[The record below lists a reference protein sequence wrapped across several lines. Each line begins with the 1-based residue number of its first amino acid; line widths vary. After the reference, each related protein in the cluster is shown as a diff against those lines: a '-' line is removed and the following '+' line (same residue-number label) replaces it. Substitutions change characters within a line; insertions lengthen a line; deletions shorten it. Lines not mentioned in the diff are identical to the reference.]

1 MGRIDD
7 ALRRSGTTGDS
18 PASAGPSSASGL
30 PDGEVFSSPW
40 SVHDLKDLP
49 QDPPQTSESPVA
61 ASPPAEPV
69 EAPTVRSRSFG
80 EPGPVLLREPSNDRS
95 ELLTGLATANPAL
108 SAQFRRMA
116 ATLYNAQDQ
125 GDLKLVM
132 VTSAVPGEGKT
143 LTATNMALILSGS
156 FRRRV
161 LLIDADLRRP
171 SLHRTW
177 GIDTNRG
184 LSDVLKPTS
193 AQEAQVFQVSETL
206 TLLPAGRPDDD
217 PIGGLTSS
225 RMRQILED
233 ARTRFDWVILDS
245 PPIGAVDDAT
255 LLGSM
260 VDAVLFV
267 VRARKTRAAMVRQAI
282 ESVGRDKIF
291 GIVLN
296 GTEEADSPSY
306 GYYSYGDPSG
316 A

>member
-7 ALRRSGTTGDS
+7 ALRRLGTTDDS
-18 PASAGPSSASGL
+18 PAPGERASASEA
-30 PDGEVFSSPW
+30 PDNEVFSSPW
-40 SVHDLKDLP
+40 SVHELQDLP
-49 QDPPQTSESPVA
+49 QTHEAAEAAAPPV
-61 ASPPAEPV
+61 EPV
-69 EAPTVRSRSFG
+69 DVHLVPSRSFE
-80 EPGPVLLREPSNDRS
+80 EPGPVLRREPSTDRS
-95 ELLTGLATANPAL
+95 ELLTGVATADPAL

-184 LSDVLKPTS
+184 LSDALNPTS
-193 AQEAQVFQVSETL
+193 PQRAQVFQVSETL
-206 TLLPAGRPDDD
+206 SLLPAGRPDED

-225 RMRQILED
+225 RMRQLLED

-245 PPIGAVDDAT
+245 PPITAVDDAT

-267 VRARKTRAAMVRQAI
+267 VRAQKTRAAMVRQAI
-282 ESVGRDKIF
+282 ESVGRDRIF
-291 GIVLN
+291 GVVLN
-296 GTEEADSPSY
+296 GAEASDSPRY
-306 GYYSYGDPSG
+306 GYYSDGYSARPE
-316 A
+316 

>member
-1 MGRIDD
+1 
-7 ALRRSGTTGDS
+7 
-18 PASAGPSSASGL
+18 
-30 PDGEVFSSPW
+30 
-40 SVHDLKDLP
+40 
-49 QDPPQTSESPVA
+49 
-61 ASPPAEPV
+61 
-69 EAPTVRSRSFG
+69 
-80 EPGPVLLREPSNDRS
+80 
-95 ELLTGLATANPAL
+95 
-108 SAQFRRMA
+108 MA

-132 VTSAVPGEGKT
+132 VTSAAPGEGKT
-143 LTATNMALILSGS
+143 LTATNMALILSES

-171 SLHRTW
+171 SLHKTW

-193 AQEAQVFQVSETL
+193 EQKAQVFQVSETL
-206 TLLPAGRPDDD
+206 TLLPAGRPDPD

-225 RMRQILED
+225 RMREILDD

-291 GIVLN
+291 GVVLN
-296 GTEEADSPSY
+296 GTEESDSPGY
-306 GYYSYGDPSG
+306 GYYNYGDSSG